1 LYESHNHHANF
12 LDCIRTRRDP
22 VSNVDTGFAATVFT
36 IVSDIATRVE
46 RKLVWDW
53 ATERFQGDD
62 VANRMLR
69 RPMRSPW
76 VL

>member
-1 LYESHNHHANF
+1 
-12 LDCIRTRRDP
+12 
-22 VSNVDTGFAATVFT
+22 VSNVDAGFAATVFT
-36 IVSDIATRVE
+36 IVSDIATRLE

-53 ATERFQGDD
+53 TAERFVNDD